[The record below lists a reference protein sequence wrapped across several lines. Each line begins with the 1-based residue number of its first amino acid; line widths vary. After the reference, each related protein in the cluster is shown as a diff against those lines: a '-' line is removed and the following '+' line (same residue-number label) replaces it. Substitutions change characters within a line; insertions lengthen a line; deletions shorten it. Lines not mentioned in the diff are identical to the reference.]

1 MTAPWQ
7 AQVAVLWA
15 IIGPLVLLYAATRVR
30 RGAIARH
37 AALMIVAVVVETG
50 VLLGFGLLEQPSPR
64 RALLAVQPLFRIHL
78 ALAYATL
85 GGIVWQ
91 IGSRLA
97 PPLRR
102 WHRRTGPVVVAIWCL
117 ALLTGIYNF
126 VFIYMAAP

>member
-15 IIGPLVLLYAATRVR
+15 LIGPPLLVYAATRVR
-30 RGAIARH
+30 RGMITRH
-37 AALMIVAVVVETG
+37 AAIMIAAVVVETG

-85 GGIVWQ
+85 AGMTWQ
-91 IGSRLA
+91 IGSRLVPA
-97 PPLRR
+97 LGR
-102 WHRRTGPVVVAIWCL
+102 WHRRTGPFVVAVWCL

-126 VFIYMAAP
+126 VFIYLAP